1 MRGNMR
7 DVEDIARYVLEM
19 FLNTKY
25 FKAMGLTLD
34 RQRVYLGFKNHKLSK
49 NQKVYIQRSSA
60 ENSCKHNARKNLHIP
75 ILLYRVVQLKLKTSY
90 LIVSILTYFDQLET
104 HLFESMLFNVCS
116 HLV

>member
-49 NQKVYIQRSSA
+49 NQ
-60 ENSCKHNARKNLHIP
+60 
-75 ILLYRVVQLKLKTSY
+75 RV
-90 LIVSILTYFDQLET
+90 
-104 HLFESMLFNVCS
+104 
-116 HLV
+116 